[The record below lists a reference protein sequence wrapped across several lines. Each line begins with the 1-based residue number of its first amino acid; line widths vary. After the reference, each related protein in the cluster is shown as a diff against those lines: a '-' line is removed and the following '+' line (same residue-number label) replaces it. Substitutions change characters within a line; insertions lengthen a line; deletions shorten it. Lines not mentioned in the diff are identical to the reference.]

1 MEKIVLMTLLG
12 HYHER
17 WCYLSK
23 YNYGYPKLHPYLLF
37 SHTYQQL
44 RKGGFNLRLILGDK
58 EEEQG
63 AMQCGTSISNVTRLY
78 VSLQLNGAKKKK
90 QFVGIRFVQLAF
102 LRKMLG
108 TTKYK
113 KERYISPIEPQRCT
127 LQ

>member
-1 MEKIVLMTLLG
+1 MRDGATCRNIITDIP
-12 HYHER
+12 
-17 WCYLSK
+17 
-23 YNYGYPKLHPYLLF
+23 NYIHIF
-37 SHTYQQL
+37 SFLIGTTIHQL

-78 VSLQLNGAKKKK
+78 FSLQLNGAKKKK

-108 TTKYK
+108 TTK
-113 KERYISPIEPQRCT
+113 
-127 LQ
+127 